1 MSGVPYL
8 SSHKI
13 WHNLTQM
20 ICGKSGALKPLERSR
35 SATTV
40 PMRTLCGGS
49 RLFTRGDSVASFF
62 FILARKLHRS
72 SFCRSGKSLLI
83 RSLFLS
89 FLPSLHIQIRA
100 ATSCYSRKRTKS
112 GLWEQPLGIVMI
124 AKTASRFR
132 AQNSTAQHTTGHSNP
147 DGSSSGCCAVVG
159 SCEFEYQILLYPAI
173 SW

>member
-1 MSGVPYL
+1 M
-8 SSHKI
+8 
-13 WHNLTQM
+13 
-20 ICGKSGALKPLERSR
+20 CGKSGAFNLLKGPGPRPLYPCVHYAMGLACLREE
-35 SATTV
+35 TPLQV
-40 PMRTLCGGS
+40 
-49 RLFTRGDSVASFF
+49 FF

-132 AQNSTAQHTTGHSNP
+132 AQNSTAQHTTGRGHSNP
-147 DGSSSGCCAVVG
+147 DSSSGGCCAVVC
-159 SCEFEYQILLYPAI
+159 SCVQFEYQILLYPAI